1 MSKKQTKLS
10 IEELYIPGQKTNNNY
25 ICENFIIYP
34 QDKEKFG
41 GFIFGII
48 ELKATPKPEG
58 DKIIQT
64 IVNTLKEKYYQQI
77 ITSPQPYRLNL
88 ETVLE
93 HALQKTNE
101 VLTEM
106 IQIGYINLNL
116 DNLNFLIAVAKPK
129 DHGEIDMFF
138 SHRGLI
144 QAYLIHK
151 TQKGNFKVINIID
164 NISEPGLE
172 KDHPSKIFSSTVSG
186 NIYTQDRLVIC
197 TEILTNIIPPYQI
210 SKVCAEHNLAGAR
223 DYFRALIQNGAS
235 ASNFLTHSAII
246 IGSEKKLS
254 LNQEPVSQQSVNDL
268 ISTTEHTEKL
278 LMPTLALNIK
288 AKFKKAAHNI
298 QKKQKAKKDDV
309 PKTKKKTPL
318 VVLYYLGMG
327 LKSLGSLIWA
337 LVRGKKKIKL
347 SRIKNLPRAWKIKIL
362 RAPIFSKLVAVIL
375 VVLVIGLASSIFLI
389 KKHREETARA
399 EAFTVKIEQ
408 VKLNLNEAEANLIYQ
423 REKESLEKILQTE
436 KLFQGLTAEKKE
448 EKLAYDGLAL
458 KISKL
463 KNKLLHI
470 EKSIPQIV
478 TELVVNGQPINGQNL
493 EIRGQTLVATANKN
507 FYLINAQTKN
517 IDKIVSTLEVIKDV
531 AVEDE
536 IIYIVAQNNG
546 LQKYENAEFSS
557 LDTKLADATT
567 AFTIYNN
574 SLYTV
579 QSGQAQIFKQKKSG
593 AGFSEPQ
600 GWLKIDS
607 PLKNPQDFCIDGN
620 IFALD
625 SNNQIFKF
633 YGGKAEN
640 FMEPIIEPKVKNLT
654 KLFTSLDTKYL
665 YLLDPAGKRVVTL
678 NKEGELVR
686 QYLFETLPSLT
697 DFTVNEKEKAI
708 YLLSENKLYQ
718 ATLTHL

>member
-1 MSKKQTKLS
+1 MSKKQTKLA

-34 QDKEKFG
+34 QNKEKFG

-77 ITSPQPYRLNL
+77 ITSPQPHRLNL

-116 DNLNFLIAVAKPK
+116 DNLNFLIAVAKTK
-129 DHGEIDMFF
+129 DHGESDIFF

-164 NISEPGLE
+164 NISEPGPE
-172 KDHPSKIFSSTVSG
+172 KDHPSKIFSSTISG
-186 NIYTQDRLVIC
+186 NIHTQDRLVVC
-197 TEILTNIIPPYQI
+197 TEIFTNIIPPYQI

-223 DYFRALIQNGAS
+223 DYCRALIQNGAS
-235 ASNFLTHSAII
+235 ASNFLTHSAIL
-246 IGSEKKLS
+246 IGSEIKLS
-254 LNQEPVSQQSVNDL
+254 LNQEPASQQSVNDL

-288 AKFKKAAHNI
+288 EKIKKAVHNI
-298 QKKQKAKKDDV
+298 QRKQQKKKDNE
-309 PKTKKKTPL
+309 PKTSRKKPIIIF
-318 VVLYYLGMG
+318 YYLGAG
-327 LKSLGSLIWA
+327 LKTLALSIFNLI
-337 LVRGKKKIKL
+337 RGKKKIKL
-347 SRIKNLPRAWKIKIL
+347 SKIKNLPNAWKIKIL

-375 VVLVIGLASSIFLI
+375 VFLIIGLGSSVFLI

-399 EAFTVKIEQ
+399 ENFAVKVEQ
-408 VKLNLNEAEANLIYQ
+408 IKLKLNEAEANLIYQ
-423 REKESLEKILQTE
+423 REKESLEKILETE
-436 KLFQGLTAEKKE
+436 KLFQELATEKKD
-448 EKLAYDGLAL
+448 EKLTYDGLSL

-463 KNKLLHI
+463 KNNLLHI

-493 EIRGQTLVATANKN
+493 EIRGQTLVAAANKS
-507 FYLINAQTKN
+507 FYLINPQTKN
-517 IDKIVSTLEVIKDV
+517 IDKIVSTLEVIKDI
-531 AVEDE
+531 AVEDD
-536 IIYIVAQNNG
+536 IIYIVDQNNA
-546 LQKYENAEFSS
+546 LQKYENAEFTS
-557 LDTKLADATT
+557 LETTLAAATT
-567 AFTIYNN
+567 GLTFYNN
-574 SLYTV
+574 SIYTV

-593 AGFSEPQ
+593 AGFADPQ
-600 GWLKIDS
+600 AWLKIDS
-607 PLKNPQDFCIDGN
+607 PLKNPQDVCIDGN

-625 SNNQIFKF
+625 SENKIFKF

-640 FMEPIIEPKVKNLT
+640 FMEPIIEPKAKSLT
-654 KLFTSLDTKYL
+654 KIFTNLDTKYL
-665 YLLDPAGKRVVTL
+665 YVLDPTGKRIVTL
-678 NKEGELVR
+678 NKEGELIQ

-697 DFTVNEKEKAI
+697 DFIVNEKEKAI
-708 YLLSENKLYQ
+708 YLLSENKIYQ